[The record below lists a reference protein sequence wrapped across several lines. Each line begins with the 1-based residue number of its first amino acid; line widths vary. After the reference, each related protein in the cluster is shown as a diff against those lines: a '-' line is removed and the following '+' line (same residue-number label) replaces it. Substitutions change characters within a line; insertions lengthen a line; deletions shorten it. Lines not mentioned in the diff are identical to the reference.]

1 MAIPPHLLITA
12 PHPLLSPPSIF
23 TLYCRPWQLP
33 VTAMARRPHG
43 GVDLGRWTTAT
54 FTLLGFPTST
64 SPDPVLAHHVR
75 RCFCTQVP
83 HITAEGRLR
92 LSSVVGKKRGGRRYL
107 SVLFH
112 TDILLSTSPSSTH
125 STHGRMDKPCRW
137 TTSCLHP
144 RVQFP
149 WLSASGITLS
159 RGVGKR
165 MDVRSTFWGGSGV
178 SRYPGS
184 SDEWQGTGTRT
195 PRGRKRQKRPNHRK
209 VPRFFPGRLA
219 FDGRDTSLLPTPGVL
234 NIYMTLG

>member
-1 MAIPPHLLITA
+1 LGGGRQPRSICWV
-12 PHPLLSPPSIF
+12 SPP
-23 TLYCRPWQLP
+23 RP
-33 VTAMARRPHG
+33 
-43 GVDLGRWTTAT
+43 
-54 FTLLGFPTST
+54 

-92 LSSVVGKKRGGRRYL
+92 LSSVVGGR
-107 SVLFH
+107 SVAGVDTYPYF
-112 TDILLSTSPSSTH
+112 STQISSSRLRPRRLIQHMGAWTNLA
-125 STHGRMDKPCRW
+125 GA

-195 PRGRKRQKRPNHRK
+195 PRGRKRQKKPNHRK

>member
-1 MAIPPHLLITA
+1 MEVSTLGGGRRPRSICWV
-12 PHPLLSPPSIF
+12 SPP
-23 TLYCRPWQLP
+23 RP
-33 VTAMARRPHG
+33 
-43 GVDLGRWTTAT
+43 
-54 FTLLGFPTST
+54 
-64 SPDPVLAHHVR
+64 SPDPALAYHAR
-75 RCFCTQVP
+75 LCFCTQVS
-83 HITAEGRLR
+83 HLTAEGCLG
-92 LSSVVGKKRGGRRYL
+92 LSSVVGERSVAGVDTYPYFSTQISSSRLRPRRLIQHMGGW
-107 SVLFH
+107 
-112 TDILLSTSPSSTH
+112 TSLATA
-125 STHGRMDKPCRW
+125 